1 MSAADDILTMIDQ
14 AADQGFKT
22 VSRNGSVAI
31 YPKDGKTPPVWVYPH
46 GGSGRTLDNNRAA
59 LKRIGVIFPD
69 SRIKKQITGEKMAPV
84 KVVQVV
90 KTEVSTTEQLVAS
103 IGRMADELAT
113 IETLAAKLVK
123 EQEPLKNLA
132 MALSQF
138 GKST

>member
-1 MSAADDILTMIDQ
+1 MSASDDILTMIDL
-14 AADQGFKT
+14 ASEQGFRT
-22 VSRNGSVAI
+22 VGRNGSVAI

-59 LKRIGVIFPD
+59 LKRIGVVFPD
-69 SRIKKQITGEKMAPV
+69 TRIKKQITGEAMSPAKA
-84 KVVQVV
+84 VQVV
-90 KTEVSTTEQLVAS
+90 KSEASTTEQLVAS

-132 MALSQF
+132 LALSQF